1 MTDRVVDLVSEHA
14 DVTIRTGPI
23 VDTSMT
29 ALKIAEYDRT
39 ICASPSYLRAHGTP
53 PANPADLANHRCI
66 AFSVPTA
73 RRWSFKAGNG
83 IVHAEITPTV
93 TTDSSDTVLRLA
105 LDGAGIVRLGDIMV
119 SEPIRRGLLVPVL
132 TDVHRPEPIVI
143 SAGLFRRASP
153 ASRKCG
159 SFSTFSLSAL
169 VLPLGA
175 AHEARLS
182 HMGHQRQSA
191 S

>member
-1 MTDRVVDLVSEHA
+1 MGLY
-14 DVTIRTGPI
+14 P
-23 VDTSMT
+23 
-29 ALKIAEYDRT
+29 L
-39 ICASPSYLRAHGTP
+39 
-53 PANPADLANHRCI
+53 NPADLANHRCI

-143 SAGLFRRASP
+143 SVIYFAGRHRLP
-153 ASRKCG
+153 GKCG
-159 SFSTFSLSAL
+159 SFLTFSLSAL

-182 HMGHQRQSA
+182 HMGHQRQS
-191 S
+191 SS